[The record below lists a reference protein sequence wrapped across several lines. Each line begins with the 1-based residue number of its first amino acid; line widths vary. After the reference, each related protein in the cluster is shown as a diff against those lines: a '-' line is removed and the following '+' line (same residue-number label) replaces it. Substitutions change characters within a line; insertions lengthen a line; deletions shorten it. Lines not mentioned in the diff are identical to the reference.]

1 MERLDKLKKIFSNID
16 DSAKE
21 VIFPMLEQVEFLE
34 MQLKTLK
41 ELPFIEVSR
50 KNPAMQRPTAA
61 SKQYK
66 ELMQQY
72 NACIKTLLTALSRN
86 GGEEESPLRSYLE
99 NLKKLE

>member
-1 MERLDKLKKIFSNID
+1 MERLERLQKIFENID
-16 DSAKE
+16 ERAKE
-21 VIFPMLEQVEFLE
+21 VIFPMLEQVVFLE
-34 MQLKTLK
+34 NQLKTLK

-50 KNPAMQRPTAA
+50 KNQALQRPTAA

-86 GGEEESPLRSYLE
+86 GGEETSPLEEYLKGLQ
-99 NLKKLE
+99 NDS